1 MSIIAALALAVSL
14 PDSTKI
20 VLSTS
25 LEDQYFMCP
34 VLTPRLVNRLKEECQ
49 CDVSTTEDLRIII
62 ANTTN
67 ELDEE
72 RIKVLIDLVGFDP
85 THVMIHYGE
94 D

>member
-1 MSIIAALALAVSL
+1 MSIIAALALAVSS

-49 CDVSTTEDLRIII
+49 CDVSTTEDLRIIV

>member
-85 THVMIHYGE
+85 THVMIHYEE